1 MEFAL
6 ILSAIANVALLGLLL
21 RRSAGRRPP
30 PRSER
35 GRQAGEKEQALLR
48 QLGDELD
55 VFQNYYFLWL
65 IAARIA
71 MWTQA
76 PRELEQAREM
86 MGQSRQGLDRTLG
99 FLRRHGG
106 ELPPAV
112 QELVDELLGEA
123 QVDGLQPT
131 AEVFNRKTEEVNR
144 ISQRIREAIRAALG

>member
-1 MEFAL
+1 MEFVL

-21 RRSAGRRPP
+21 RRRACRETPRPEA
-30 PRSER
+30 RHQAR
-35 GRQAGEKEQALLR
+35 GNGTALLQ
-48 QLGDELD
+48 QLADELD

-76 PRELEQAREM
+76 PDELEQAREM

-99 FLRRHGG
+99 FLRQTRG
-106 ELPPAV
+106 ELSPAL
-112 QELVDELLGEA
+112 QALVDELLGEA

-131 AEVFNRKTEEVNR
+131 AEVFNQKAEEVNR
-144 ISQRIREAIRAALG
+144 ITQRLRETIRTAQG

>member
-1 MEFAL
+1 MELML

-21 RRSAGRRPP
+21 RRRACREMPRPEAGH
-30 PRSER
+30 
-35 GRQAGEKEQALLR
+35 QAREKGHALRR
-48 QLGDELD
+48 QLADELD
-55 VFQNYYFLWL
+55 AFQNYYFLWL

-76 PRELEQAREM
+76 PQELEQAREM

-99 FLRRHGG
+99 FLRQNRD

-112 QELVDELLGEA
+112 QGLVDELLGQA

-131 AEVFNRKTEEVNR
+131 AEVFNRKAEEVNR
-144 ISQRIREAIRAALG
+144 ITQQLRETIRTTPG